1 MTNSQICQKKTSVC
15 GYEAIDVWSE
25 KWSNKCGR
33 PVQAAEPLCFNK
45 LTSEVCP
52 VLQVRWLLGRINTLL
67 PSFFSRKFVSFFPA
81 LIRCHRKW
89 IEEVIFKKRIEPIGY
104 SLGSK
109 GEGWPRPYLPTR
121 DHDNQSQAG
130 SDPVVSLTRGPDGA
144 MGGSSWW
151 SVWTQNLKHSHLA
164 TEAEQK
170 GQRTQVLPV
179 EVGYRGSVGMSTTS
193 LLKGIGVKGQVL
205 WQAVTGRG

>member
-1 MTNSQICQKKTSVC
+1 M
-15 GYEAIDVWSE
+15 D
-25 KWSNKCGR
+25 R
-33 PVQAAEPLCFNK
+33 
-45 LTSEVCP
+45 
-52 VLQVRWLLGRINTLL
+52 R
-67 PSFFSRKFVSFFPA
+67 
-81 LIRCHRKW
+81 
-89 IEEVIFKKRIEPIGY
+89 EVIFKKRIEPIGY

-121 DHDNQSQAG
+121 DHDNQSQVG

-179 EVGYRGSVGMSTTS
+179 KVGCRGSVGMSTTS

-205 WQAVTGRG
+205 WQAVKSLAEAKNKWQLDLAEKKWQELGSKMTTSQQEG